1 MSTNLL
7 ALLPELILALTG
19 VLVML
24 AEPLIAPGRT
34 RKPLGWLAILGTA
47 GSGLAALYQLHVV
60 DTLRPTTGILS
71 TLPGS
76 GNFTAFSGTIQ
87 IDAFSVFFH
96 LLIASIVLVT
106 LLASL
111 DYFEDPITHA
121 GEYFALVLFGATGMM
136 FMTSSVELLMVFIGL
151 EISSI
156 STYILAGFRKG
167 RATASEAAHQVLPPR
182 QLRHGLL
189 PLRHRPLLRSH
200 RLDLASPPSP
210 PASPSPQTPLL
221 GWLAVA
227 MVLIGLGFKVSAAPF
242 HVWTPDVYQ
251 GAPSPVVGMMSTAP
265 KAAAFAVLL
274 RFLFNA
280 TPMYRDHWVLMIA
293 ILAVASM
300 TIGNL
305 GALLQ
310 SDVKRLLA
318 YSSIAHAGYMLVA
331 FTSAQHEAVSTVCF
345 YTAAYAAMNVGAFLV
360 LTQLSGF
367 DEKLRTLDDFTGLA
381 LKRPDPLRHL
391 RLLPALPHRNPLHRR
406 LLRQVLRLL
415 RGRPRRLHLA
425 RDRRPGQLRRSL
437 LLLPAPAG
445 RPLRPPLHRHHRRH
459 PHPQPRH
466 RPRGP
471 RASRDSPRDPLPR
484 HPPQPRPPPNPAR
497 NPDHHR
503 ANPHD
508 PAPIAL
514 LPKHKSKRPPQSGG
528 RCRSYSLLTLYP
540 CPTSRTGR

>member
-7 ALLPELILALTG
+7 ALLPELILAITG

-24 AEPLIAPGRT
+24 AEPLIPPGRT

-47 GSGLAALYQLHVV
+47 ASGLAALYQLRIV
-60 DTLRPTTGILS
+60 DATAPITG
-71 TLPGS
+71 
-76 GNFTAFSGTIQ
+76 FYATIQ
-87 IDAFSVFFH
+87 VDAFSIFFH

-111 DYFEDPITHA
+111 DYFEGGTVTHA
-121 GEYFALVLFGATGMM
+121 GEYFALALFGATGMM

-167 RATASEAAHQVLPPR
+167 RATASESSIKYFLLGSFATAFFLYGIALCFGATGSTSIAAIAA
-182 QLRHGLL
+182 GL
-189 PLRHRPLLRSH
+189 
-200 RLDLASPPSP
+200 AITK
-210 PASPSPQTPLL
+210 TPLL

-251 GAPSPVVGMMSTAP
+251 GAPAPVVGLMSTAP

-280 TPMYRDHWVLMIA
+280 TPMYRDHWAPLIA
-293 ILAVASM
+293 ILAIASM

-331 FTSAQHEAVSTVCF
+331 FTASQHEAVSTICF
-345 YTAAYAAMNVGAFLV
+345 YTAAYAAMNVGAFIV

-381 LKRPDPLRHL
+381 LKRPVLSALLGFFLLSLIGIPFTGGFFGKFYVFSAAVHSGYTWLAIVGLANSGIACFYYL
-391 RLLPALPHRNPLHRR
+391 RLLAALYSRPVTDTPAETPTPRVTLPAALALTATAAAT
-406 LLRQVLRLL
+406 LLLGIL
-415 RGRPRRLHLA
+415 PNHILHLTQRA
-425 RDRRPGQLRRSL
+425 TPTTIAQAPST
-437 LLLPAPAG
+437 PATIIT
-445 RPLRPPLHRHHRRH
+445 
-459 PHPQPRH
+459 QP
-466 RPRGP
+466 
-471 RASRDSPRDPLPR
+471 
-484 HPPQPRPPPNPAR
+484 
-497 NPDHHR
+497 
-503 ANPHD
+503 
-508 PAPIAL
+508 
-514 LPKHKSKRPPQSGG
+514 
-528 RCRSYSLLTLYP
+528 
-540 CPTSRTGR
+540 

>member
-1 MSTNLL
+1 MSLNLL
-7 ALLPELILALTG
+7 ALLPELILTLTG

-34 RKPLGWLAILGTA
+34 RKPLGYLAILGTLA
-47 GSGLAALYQLHVV
+47 SGLAAVYQLRIA

-71 TLPGS
+71 TFPAS
-76 GNFTAFSGTIQ
+76 GQFTAFSGTLEIS
-87 IDAFSVFFH
+87 AFSVFFH

-121 GEYFALVLFGATGMM
+121 GEYFALVCFGATGMM

-167 RATASEAAHQVLPPR
+167 RATASEASIKYFLLGSFATAFFLYGIA
-182 QLRHGLL
+182 LCFGATGSTSIGAIAAGL
-189 PLRHRPLLRSH
+189 
-200 RLDLASPPSP
+200 AITK
-210 PASPSPQTPLL
+210 TPLL

-251 GAPSPVVGMMSTAP
+251 GAPSPVAGLMSTAP

-280 TPMYRDHWVLMIA
+280 TPMYRDHWVLMVA
-293 ILAVASM
+293 ILAIASM

-310 SDVKRLLA
+310 TDVKRLLA
-318 YSSIAHAGYMLVA
+318 YSSIATAGYILVA
-331 FTSAQHEAVSTVCF
+331 FTAAQREAVSATLF

-367 DEKLRTLDDFTGLA
+367 DEKLRTIDDFTGLA
-381 LKRPDPLRHL
+381 LKRPVLSALFGFFLISLIGIPFTGGFFGKFYVFSAAIHGGYTWLAIVGLANSGIACFYYL
-391 RLLPALPHRNPLHRR
+391 RLLAALYARPATDTLADTPS
-406 LLRQVLRLL
+406 
-415 RGRPRRLHLA
+415 PRRVTLPAAVALAATAVATLALGILPNHVLHLTQRA
-425 RDRRPGQLRRSL
+425 TPTTLAAA
-437 LLLPAPAG
+437 APT
-445 RPLRPPLHRHHRRH
+445 R
-459 PHPQPRH
+459 
-466 RPRGP
+466 
-471 RASRDSPRDPLPR
+471 
-484 HPPQPRPPPNPAR
+484 
-497 NPDHHR
+497 
-503 ANPHD
+503 
-508 PAPIAL
+508 
-514 LPKHKSKRPPQSGG
+514 
-528 RCRSYSLLTLYP
+528 
-540 CPTSRTGR
+540 